1 VTGKELRTSR
11 AANLWPP
18 KLGDLKFSST
28 HRNWKSIRVGC
39 ARGNMITTLMSEI
52 DPDAPMTVLIVEDEV
67 LIRLDS
73 ADRLRAEGYT
83 VIEASNVTKLS
94 SSFSNLS

>member
-1 VTGKELRTSR
+1 
-11 AANLWPP
+11 
-18 KLGDLKFSST
+18 
-28 HRNWKSIRVGC
+28 
-39 ARGNMITTLMSEI
+39 MITTLMSEI